1 MYNPMMTNLTA
12 SRLMPAIT
20 QVKGIMNAG
29 NPRAMLAQM
38 PQYRNVMDYVN
49 NNGGDPR
56 EAFYKKAQEM
66 GIDPSAILS
75 QLR

>member
-49 NNGGDPR
+49 SNGGDPR